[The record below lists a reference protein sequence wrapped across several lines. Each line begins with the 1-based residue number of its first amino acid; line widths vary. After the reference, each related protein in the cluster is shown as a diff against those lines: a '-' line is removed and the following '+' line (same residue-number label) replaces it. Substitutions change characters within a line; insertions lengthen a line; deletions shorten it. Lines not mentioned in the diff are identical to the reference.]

1 MSKKTIVII
10 PARYASTRLQ
20 GKMMI
25 DVMGKSIIQWVW
37 EKANASKL
45 ADKVIIAT
53 DSEIIMSA
61 AKSFGAQAEM
71 TSPDHQSGSDRINEV
86 AKRHPEYEY
95 IVNLQ
100 GDEPLMTSEAIDL
113 VIETIQKGGCDMS
126 TLVREADDIEQVQNP
141 NCVKCVFDN
150 DFCALYFSRSPIPY
164 ERNKNVSKTYTHMG
178 IYAYTKAAL
187 EKFTSLPQV
196 DLELAESLEQ
206 LRALKSGMK
215 IKVALTQLNPVGID
229 TQEDL
234 DKFKNILASQ
244 A

>member
-1 MSKKTIVII
+1 MNKTMVII
-10 PARYASTRLQ
+10 PARYASTRLH

-25 DVMGKSIIQWVW
+25 EVDGKPIIQWVW

-53 DSEIIMSA
+53 DSEIIVNA
-61 AKSFGAQAEM
+61 AKSFGALAEM
-71 TSPDHQSGSDRINEV
+71 TSAEHQSGSDRIFEV

-100 GDEPLMTSEAIDL
+100 GDEPLMTAEAIDL
-113 VIETIQKGGCDMS
+113 TIETIQKGGCDIS
-126 TLVREADDIEQVQNP
+126 TLVREADDPEQIPNP
-141 NCVKCVFDN
+141 NCVKCVFDK
-150 DFCALYFSRSPIPY
+150 DFNALYFSRSPIPY
-164 ERNKNVSKTYTHMG
+164 ERNKGVSKTYTHMG

-187 EKFTSLPQV
+187 EKMTSLPQA

-206 LRALKSGMK
+206 LRALKNGLK
-215 IKVALTQLNPVGID
+215 IKVALTQLNPIGID

-234 DKFKNILASQ
+234 DKFKNIISKND
-244 A
+244 